1 MKDNLERYDEIAIK
15 LLKVGEALI
24 MEGEDKEDY
33 TILNV
38 GNFIIFISSLLYDES
53 DIHLFSE
60 LCSMMATKKMM
71 DESEMMNLLSDLSF
85 TELQELIIKI
95 KKDRDNR

>member
-60 LCSMMATKKMM
+60 LCGMMAAKKMM

-85 TELQELIIKI
+85 QELEALVKLL
-95 KKDRDNR
+95 KDKRK

>member
-1 MKDNLERYDEIAIK
+1 MKDKLERYDEIAVK

-33 TILNV
+33 TILNI

-60 LCSMMATKKMM
+60 LCSMMAAKKMM

-85 TELQELIIKI
+85 QELESLIKI
-95 KKDRDNR
+95 LKDKRG

>member
-1 MKDNLERYDEIAIK
+1 MKDKLERYDEIAIK

-33 TILNV
+33 TILNI

-60 LCSMMATKKMM
+60 LCSMMAAKKMM

-85 TELQELIIKI
+85 QELESLIKI
-95 KKDRDNR
+95 LKDKRG

>member
-1 MKDNLERYDEIAIK
+1 MEDNLERYDEIAIK

-24 MEGEDKEDY
+24 MEGEDKGDY
-33 TILNV
+33 TILSV

-60 LCSMMATKKMM
+60 LCGMMASKKMM
-71 DESEMMNLLSDLSF
+71 DDSEIMNLLGDLNF
-85 TELQELIIKI
+85 KELQSLVKI
-95 KKDRDNR
+95 LKDKRD

>member
-1 MKDNLERYDEIAIK
+1 MEDNLERYDEIAIK

-60 LCSMMATKKMM
+60 LCGMMAAKKMM
-71 DESEMMNLLSDLSF
+71 DDSEIMNLLGDLSF
-85 TELQELIIKI
+85 KELEKLVKVL
-95 KKDRDNR
+95 KDKRGD

>member
-1 MKDNLERYDEIAIK
+1 MKDNLERYDEIAVK

-60 LCSMMATKKMM
+60 LCGMMAAKKMM

-85 TELQELIIKI
+85 QELEALVKI
-95 KKDRDNR
+95 LKDKRG

>member
-1 MKDNLERYDEIAIK
+1 MEDNLERYDEIAIK

-60 LCSMMATKKMM
+60 LCGMMAAKKMM
-71 DESEMMNLLSDLSF
+71 DDSEIMNLLGDLSF
-85 TELQELIIKI
+85 KELEKLVKVL
-95 KKDRDNR
+95 KDKRG

>member
-60 LCSMMATKKMM
+60 LCSMMAAKKMM

-85 TELQELIIKI
+85 QELESLIKI
-95 KKDRDNR
+95 LKDKRG

>member
-1 MKDNLERYDEIAIK
+1 MEDNLERYDEIAIK

-33 TILNV
+33 TILNI

-60 LCSMMATKKMM
+60 LCGMMAAKKMM
-71 DESEMMNLLSDLSF
+71 DDSEIMNLLGDLSF
-85 TELQELIIKI
+85 KELEKLVKVL
-95 KKDRDNR
+95 KDKRG

>member
-38 GNFIIFISSLLYDES
+38 GNFIIFISSLLYDEG

-60 LCSMMATKKMM
+60 LCGMMAAKKMM
-71 DESEMMNLLSDLSF
+71 DESELMNLLGDLSF
-85 TELQELIIKI
+85 KELEAIVKML
-95 KKDRDNR
+95 KDKRG

>member
-1 MKDNLERYDEIAIK
+1 MKDNLERYDEIAVK

-24 MEGEDKEDY
+24 MEGEDKGDY
-33 TILNV
+33 TILNI
-38 GNFIIFISSLLYDES
+38 GNFIIFVSSLLYDES

-60 LCSMMATKKMM
+60 LCSMMAAKKMM

-85 TELQELIIKI
+85 QELEGLIKI
-95 KKDRDNR
+95 LKDKRG

>member
-1 MKDNLERYDEIAIK
+1 MKGNLERYDEIAIK

-24 MEGEDKEDY
+24 MEGEDKGDY
-33 TILNV
+33 TILNI
-38 GNFIIFISSLLYDES
+38 GNFIIFVSSLLYDES

-60 LCSMMATKKMM
+60 LCSMMAAKKMM

-85 TELQELIIKI
+85 QELEGLIKML
-95 KKDRDNR
+95 KDKRG